1 MSERLHFGYKRSA
14 KRGVLSQGCLGEL
27 VIKGPARLAAPSKP
41 CSLPGRDSGF
51 IASRVEESRGA
62 HQSHVSEFSKVFVKD
77 A

>member
-27 VIKGPARLAAPSKP
+27 VIKGPARLTALSKP
-41 CSLPGRDSGF
+41 SSLLGSL
-51 IASRVEESRGA
+51 ASSALGCKRQRA